1 MIIQDKK
8 KNTEKMFT
16 FYKAIS
22 DTYLNI
28 AWSKEKKYKKMRK
41 MENWRKMIEQR
52 INAQCEHKQNKQ
64 GK

>member
-1 MIIQDKK
+1 
-8 KNTEKMFT
+8 MFT

-41 MENWRKMIEQR
+41 MEKNDRKVDKYKVQWSVWT
-52 INAQCEHKQNKQ
+52 
-64 GK
+64 